1 MSLAPTICSAN
12 MILLFLNGSMLI
24 DYRYILINQLF
35 AHLKRSRDF
44 ECFHLFG
51 VG

>member
-12 MILLFLNGSMLI
+12 MILLFLNGSMHI
-24 DYRYILINQLF
+24 DYRINQLF